1 MSAIIIEFPKRCLPP
16 PPAPA
21 GVQSAYELMMSA
33 QRILWAKQAQ
43 ADGVAK

>member
-1 MSAIIIEFPKRCLPP
+1 MTATVIAFPKRYLPP

-21 GVQSAYELMMSA
+21 DVQSAYELMMSA